1 MNQDIHGPD
10 VNERHERNKRAIA
23 YLERLKARDEQH
35 DAEKPGALTLILTW
49 TGGIG
54 IGFALWWA
62 GHQLFNA
69 FTSTL

>member
-23 YLERLKARDEQH
+23 YLERLKARDEQRE
-35 DAEKPGALTLILTW
+35 DERASAMTMIITW
-49 TGGIG
+49 TTGIV
-54 IGFALWWA
+54 IGLALWWA
-62 GHQLFNA
+62 GHQLFKA